1 LDKIPKDTVLE
12 EIRRSGGYRP
22 MSAPRLRQG
31 FSWRPEATP
40 REALH
45 PALSAPLLTS
55 GRLIGLLNIYS
66 QEERREFTADEADL
80 TMIYANQ
87 VAVAVRNAS
96 LIDELQDKIIQLE
109 AAQVELVKKER
120 MEQELA
126 LARQVQQSVL
136 PRTFPQIHG
145 YRFAARN
152 LPARQVGGD
161 FYDVIPL
168 GGSRFGV
175 VIADVSDKGM
185 PAALY
190 MALTRSLILAEARRE
205 CSPRAVLANVNQI
218 LLELGGANMSELGEP
233 SMFVTVFYGV
243 IDGAARQITYAR
255 AGHDH
260 PFLVRGR
267 DVQQLGGQGAIL
279 GLFEEEFL
287 AMSEERID
295 LAPGDRLV
303 LYTDGVTDVLSP
315 EDEPFGEER
324 LKAFLKIHGDLS
336 PRELCDATFAEL
348 AAYQAGADQ
357 FDDMALLVA
366 EVE

>member
-1 LDKIPKDTVLE
+1 
-12 EIRRSGGYRP
+12 
-22 MSAPRLRQG
+22 LR
-31 FSWRPEATP
+31 
-40 REALH
+40 

-66 QEERREFTADEADL
+66 QEARREFTADEADL

-96 LIDELQDKIIQLE
+96 LIDELQDKIAQLE
-109 AAQVELVKKER
+109 AAQAELVKKER

-136 PRTFPQIHG
+136 PRTFPQIPG

-152 LPARQVGGD
+152 APARQVGGD

-168 GGSRFGV
+168 EDSHFGI

-205 CSPRAVLANVNQI
+205 CSPRTVLNNVNQI
-218 LLELGGANMSELGEP
+218 LLELGGPGMSELGEP
-233 SMFVTVFYGV
+233 SMFVTTFYGV
-243 IDGAARQITYAR
+243 VDRAARRLTYAR
-255 AGHDH
+255 AGHDR

-267 DVQQLGGQGAIL
+267 HAQELDGRGAIL
-279 GLFEEEFL
+279 GLLEADQL
-287 AMSEERID
+287 GLSEERVD

-303 LYTDGVTDVLSP
+303 LFTDGLTDSLSP
-315 EDEPFGEER
+315 TGEPYGSMR
-324 LKAFLKIHGDLS
+324 LRAFLEAHGNS
-336 PRELCDATFAEL
+336 PSRELCDAVFAEL
-348 AAYQAGADQ
+348 AAYQGGAEQ
-357 FDDMALLVA
+357 FDDMAVLVT
-366 EVE
+366 EVG